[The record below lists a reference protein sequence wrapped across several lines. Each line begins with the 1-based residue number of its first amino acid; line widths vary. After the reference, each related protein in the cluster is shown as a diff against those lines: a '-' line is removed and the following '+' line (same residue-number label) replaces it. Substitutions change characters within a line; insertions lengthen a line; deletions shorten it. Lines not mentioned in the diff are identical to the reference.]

1 MPFAALNAGTAAMT
15 KPALLK
21 TTAIARKPSVRL
33 KRDRF
38 GIWKGAVSVS
48 QLVLERGIGGV
59 DRLSRARNWLL
70 TRKFREK
77 EKGVR

>member
-1 MPFAALNAGTAAMT
+1 MPFAAWNAGTAAMT

-38 GIWKGAVSVS
+38 GVWKGVESF
-48 QLVLERGIGGV
+48 L
-59 DRLSRARNWLL
+59 N
-70 TRKFREK
+70 
-77 EKGVR
+77 